1 MADYFVF
8 TSSEFTL
15 ELYHRDT
22 KRFVLTDILGIS
34 EESKD
39 GFGCDRTVHYDG
51 SRTLF
56 C

>member
-1 MADYFVF
+1 MADRFVF

-15 ELYHRDT
+15 GLYHRDA
-22 KRFVLTDILGIS
+22 KCVVLTDTIDIS